1 MSNVKERVSV
11 SEMVRTLQARNYS
24 VAVIAET
31 TGLPPK
37 QIRQIISDESPS
49 VYPEKFKKP

>member
-1 MSNVKERVSV
+1 
-11 SEMVRTLQARNYS
+11 MVRTLHTRNYS